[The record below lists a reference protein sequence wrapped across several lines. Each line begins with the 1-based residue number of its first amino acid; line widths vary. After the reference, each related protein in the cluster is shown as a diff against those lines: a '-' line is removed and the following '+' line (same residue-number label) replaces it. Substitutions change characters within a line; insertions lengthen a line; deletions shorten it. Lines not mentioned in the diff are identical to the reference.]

1 MVDVLSKRW
10 LTPKQICAD
19 MGVHYDAFRRILRRG
34 DGPQFKR
41 YGARYLIRKDWYEK
55 WIDSNEDALDRGS
68 HR

>member
-41 YGARYLIRKDWYEK
+41 YGARYLIRKDWYE
-55 WIDSNEDALDRGS
+55 
-68 HR
+68 